1 MLCEASPE
9 TLSNVDVV
17 LAFQGRP
24 LFSTRGAVRSNR
36 TMWISGPI
44 TTVHDEHLCHVM
56 AAVARVGLETVGLE
70 TGGLETVGLE
80 IERGLSEKC
89 RSAAGVFG
97 IHPICVARSIL
108 IR

>member
-1 MLCEASPE
+1 MP
-9 TLSNVDVV
+9 
-17 LAFQGRP
+17 AFQDRP

-44 TTVHDEHLCHVM
+44 TTVHDEHICHVI
-56 AAVARVGLETVGLE
+56 AAVARV
-70 TGGLETVGLE
+70 GLETVGLE

-89 RSAAGVFG
+89 RSAAGVLG
-97 IHPICVARSIL
+97 IHPIFVARSIF